1 MIKIKQIKN
10 PISWRSFRLLI
21 QNYQT
26 TKKTETII
34 IVKNLGRPCPA
45 SYAFSVAKKQGKNRR
60 EIPLVTQR
68 QMQGRTIQEAI
79 ERCRPRGM
87 SWLVIDLICLIVWDS
102 LAWASASQPTMAWVV
117 VGQTGRSLLLSSD
130 TKTM

>member
-1 MIKIKQIKN
+1 MSSKLCFFCGQEAREE
-10 PISWRSFRLLI
+10 S
-21 QNYQT
+21 
-26 TKKTETII
+26 
-34 IVKNLGRPCPA
+34 
-45 SYAFSVAKKQGKNRR
+45 QG
-60 EIPLVTQR
+60 IPLVTQR

-87 SWLVIDLICLIVWDS
+87 SWLVVDLICLIVWDS